1 MIQWIY
7 YFLHISITQ
16 LNKTPKLCEVT
27 IDRTRVG
34 RNTLHTTRTII
45 YKQPPIMNTYDH
57 KQIQTYILFC
67 TMCKK

>member
-16 LNKTPKLCEVT
+16 LNKTPKLCDRCKFFHSDEEEGFEVT

-45 YKQPPIMNTYDH
+45 YKQPPIMNTY
-57 KQIQTYILFC
+57 T
-67 TMCKK
+67 